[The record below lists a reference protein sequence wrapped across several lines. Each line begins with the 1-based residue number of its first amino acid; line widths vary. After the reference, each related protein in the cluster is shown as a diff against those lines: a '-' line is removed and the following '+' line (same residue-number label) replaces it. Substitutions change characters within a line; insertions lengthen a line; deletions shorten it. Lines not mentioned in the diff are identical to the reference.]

1 MTRKQL
7 LVEIYDH
14 LTGALLKT
22 WTNAQLMRFTKE
34 INKGLSECVIVL
46 GEAYDYTGT
55 ELAEG
60 NDVVV
65 RIYDGDCAPSTLLTI
80 YSGYISSFET
90 NLAERDAGVR
100 VHLLGYHTLLATDV
114 FKDGTTTTIAY
125 TAEDVGAVMQDIID
139 KFNAAYGYE
148 VFSYTS
154 TSIPTAGQDIDY
166 TFQRKT
172 YREAMDKARE
182 LAPATHY
189 FYIDETNLVTFKP
202 IPTTPTHSFT
212 LGRHFSALSVSKS
225 IEKIRNGLLIWDGVS
240 GGTPVHKLYT
250 DSASQA
256 RYGRRTQIET
266 DYGIVES
273 DADLYAARFLL
284 ENKEPETIL
293 TVDIMDNN
301 ANEDGMGYD
310 IESIQPGDTCEFVGF
325 AEAFANKYLSK
336 NMLITKVVYT
346 LSGATLTIDPRLHG
360 FFDTQEELRKQLA
373 DTQSSG
379 VPSTYTT

>member
-34 INKGLSECVIVL
+34 INRGLSECVIVL
-46 GEAYDYTGT
+46 GETYDYTGS

-65 RIYDGDCAPSTLLTI
+65 KIYDGDCAPSTLLTI
-80 YSGYISSFET
+80 YTGYISSFET
-90 NLAERDAGVR
+90 NLAERDAGVT
-100 VHLLGYHTLLATDV
+100 VHVLGYHTLLAMDV

-125 TAEDVGAVMQDIID
+125 SAEDVGAVMQDIID

-148 VFSYTS
+148 VFSYTAA
-154 TSIPTAGQDIDY
+154 SIPTAGADIDY

-172 YREAMDKARE
+172 YREAMDRTRE

-189 FYIDETNLVTFKP
+189 FYIDETNLVTFRP
-202 IPTTPTHSFT
+202 MPTTPTHTFT
-212 LGRHFSALSVSKS
+212 LGRHFSALAVSKS
-225 IEKIRNGLLIWDGVS
+225 IEKIRNGLLIWDGENA
-240 GGTPVHKLYT
+240 GLHKLYT

-266 DYGIVES
+266 DYGIVVG

-284 ENKEPETIL
+284 ENKEPETNL
-293 TVDIMDNN
+293 TVEIMDNN
-301 ANEDGMGYD
+301 ANEDGSGYD
-310 IESIQPGDTCEFVGF
+310 IESIQPGDTCSFVGF
-325 AEAFANKYLSK
+325 AEAFASKYLSA
-336 NMLITKVVYT
+336 NMLITKVVY
-346 LSGATLTIDPRLHG
+346 SMGKVTLTIDPRLHG
-360 FFDTQEELRKQLA
+360 FFDTQDALRKQLA
-373 DTQSSG
+373 ETQSSG
-379 VPSTYTT
+379 VPTAYTT